1 MRRLILAMS
10 LALAAGGAQARPAA
24 CPADLKSQM
33 TAELF
38 FGADI
43 PGGGGEVSEADWT
56 AFLNREVSPRFPD
69 GLTTWDADGRWLA
82 PGGVQTHEKSRVLW
96 LILSGKPGERARLQA
111 VRAAYKAQFKQM
123 SVLLV
128 EHRECV
134 GF

>member
-43 PGGGGEVSEADWT
+43 PGGGRVSDADWT
-56 AFLNREVSPRFPD
+56 AFLDHQVTPRFPD
-69 GLTTWDADGRWLA
+69 GLTTWTADGRWLA
-82 PGGVQTHEKSRVLW
+82 PGGVQTHETSRVLW
-96 LILSGKPGERARLQA
+96 LILAGKPGEREMLED
-111 VRAAYKAQFKQM
+111 VRAAYKTQFRQM

>member
-1 MRRLILAMS
+1 MRGLFLALG
-10 LALAAGGAQARPAA
+10 LALAAGDAQARVAA
-24 CPADLKSQM
+24 ECPTGLEPQM

-43 PGGGGEVSEADWT
+43 PSGGRVSDAEWT
-56 AFLNREVSPRFPD
+56 AFLDHQVTPRFPD
-69 GLTTWDADGRWLA
+69 GLTTWAADGRWLA
-82 PGGVQTHEKSRVLW
+82 PGGVQTHETSRVLW
-96 LILSGKPGERARLQA
+96 LILSGKPGEREMLED
-111 VRAAYKAQFKQM
+111 VRAAYKMQFRQM

>member
-1 MRRLILAMS
+1 
-10 LALAAGGAQARPAA
+10 
-24 CPADLKSQM
+24 M

-43 PGGGGEVSEADWT
+43 PGGSGQVSEADWT
-56 AFLNREVSPRFPD
+56 AFLNREVTPRFPD

-82 PGGVQTHEKSRVLW
+82 PGGAQTHEKSRVLW
-96 LILSGKPGERARLQA
+96 LILSGKPGERARLEA
-111 VRAAYKAQFKQM
+111 VRAAYKTQFKQM